1 MLRLLGFPHDMEL
14 ECGRSRACRGT
25 GAGIMASGTCMDK
38 NSESWR
44 DFALLAP
51 LFWNLLKLA
60 YRWDC
65 IAGLVLYL
73 RFLIQDASHKN
84 KPSFY

>member
-1 MLRLLGFPHDMEL
+1 MIWSWNAVAQKLAGGLGLGSWPREPAWTRI
-14 ECGRSRACRGT
+14 G
-25 GAGIMASGTCMDK
+25 
-38 NSESWR
+38 SESWR

-51 LFWNLLKLA
+51 LFWNLSKLA

-84 KPSFY
+84 KLSFY

>member
-14 ECGRSRACRGT
+14 ECGRSRACQGT
-25 GAGIMASGTCMDK
+25 GAGIMVSGTCMDK
-38 NSESWR
+38 NIESWR

-60 YRWDC
+60 GLHCWV
-65 IAGLVLYL
+65 GLVFEVLDSGRL
-73 RFLIQDASHKN
+73 SKE
-84 KPSFY
+84 

>member
-14 ECGRSRACRGT
+14 ECGRSGLIV
-25 GAGIMASGTCMDK
+25 GLGWDHGLGNLHGQEYI
-38 NSESWR
+38 ESWR

-84 KPSFY
+84 KLSFC

>member
-1 MLRLLGFPHDMEL
+1 MEL

-25 GAGIMASGTCMDK
+25 GAGIMVSGTCMDK
-38 NSESWR
+38 NIESCR
-44 DFALLAP
+44 DFALLAS

-60 YRWDC
+60 YRWDS

-73 RFLIQDASHKN
+73 RFLIQDASHK
-84 KPSFY
+84 KKLRFY